1 MHDTKEPQAV
11 AASRNLRGLLA
22 TAKAEPSGGKDAD
35 KPGVVETTGNADGE
49 DELEGVMLRRGD
61 RFCRA
66 GLRVPA
72 PFCSVNFP
80 RGL

>member
-35 KPGVVETTGNADGE
+35 KPGVVEATGNADGE
-49 DELEGVMLRRGD
+49 DDLEEVMLK
-61 RFCRA
+61 
-66 GLRVPA
+66 
-72 PFCSVNFP
+72 NT
-80 RGL
+80 